1 MNIKTFFQGLSE
13 TSHNKVDLYA
23 SERIYEEQELG
34 ARFDPVTGKR
44 RYDKYEV
51 VKVKP
56 TSDEQLQVLRFLE
69 KGKLGYK
76 TPIKPE
82 LNHFNL

>member
-1 MNIKTFFQGLSE
+1 MILKINIPVNKTENHLKLVLQGLSE
-13 TSHNKVDLYA
+13 ASHNKVDLYA
-23 SERIYEEQELG
+23 SERTYEEQELG

-56 TSDEQLQVLRFLE
+56 VSDEQLQVLKFLE
-69 KGKLGYK
+69 KGQ
-76 TPIKPE
+76 
-82 LNHFNL
+82 